1 MKNKIL
7 STVIMLALA
16 TSVSACQSTGV
27 TPQQQAQ
34 VGGALRGGLLGYGLG
49 KGHRNKSKAIL
60 GGVIAGAI
68 AGDFIGQKLS
78 AASQQAHT
86 KTVAHT
92 LEYSPT
98 GTANSWNNPDAYQAE
113 QGRVQVT
120 KSYQQPRQFGQY
132 EGRYCREFIQ
142 EIRVGNQVQ
151 QGYGTACRQ
160 PDGSWEMIK

>member
-34 VGGALRGGLLGYGLG
+34 VGGALLGGLLGYGLG

-86 KTVAHT
+86 KPVAHT
-92 LEYSPT
+92 LEYSPP
-98 GTANSWNNPDAYQAE
+98 GTANSWNNHDAYQAE

-120 KSYQQPRQFGQY
+120 KSYQQPRQLGQY

>member
-7 STVIMLALA
+7 SAVIMLTLA

-34 VGGALRGGLLGYGLG
+34 VGGALLGGLLGYGLG
-49 KGHRNKSKAIL
+49 KGHSNKGASIL
-60 GGVIAGAI
+60 GGLALGAI

-78 AASQQAHT
+78 ATSQQAHT

-98 GTANSWNNPDAYQAE
+98 GTANSWNNPDAYQSE

-120 KSYQQPRQFGQY
+120 KSYQQPRQMGQY

-160 PDGSWEMIK
+160 PDGSWEMLK